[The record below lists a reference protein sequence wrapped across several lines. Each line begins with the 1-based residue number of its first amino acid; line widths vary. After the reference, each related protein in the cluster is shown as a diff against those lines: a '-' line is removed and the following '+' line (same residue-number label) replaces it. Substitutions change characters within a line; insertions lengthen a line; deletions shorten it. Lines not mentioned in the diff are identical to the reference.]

1 MPTFERIPLSQAR
14 ARSAMGKR
22 AAQLQEYM
30 AYIQQLSADEAGV
43 LQPSADETTQ
53 AIRRRLTAA
62 TQALGT
68 TLEVRRTGEAVYFWV
83 ATRGPGASR
92 RSSRRPKSGDP

>member
-1 MPTFERIPLSQAR
+1 MPTYDKISISEAR
-14 ARSAMGKR
+14 VRSATGKR

-30 AYIQQLSADEAGV
+30 AYIQQLAAGEAGV

-62 TQALGT
+62 SEALGT
-68 TLEVRRTGEAVYFWV
+68 NLAVRRTGDAVYFWV
-83 ATRGPGASR
+83 AEERPASR
-92 RSSRRPKSGDP
+92 PRRGRPPKPRNP